1 MKNIL
6 VPIDGSHPSHNA
18 LQHAIDIAN
27 VYNAELTIVNITN
40 ADAVLDS
47 FDVFEDMT
55 DEKVKDL
62 TKLVKDLTKLAKD
75 KSGYVLEKAMEAV
88 PENLMVHTVQ
98 LVSTPEIGILS
109 EAEKCDADLIVMG
122 RRGSHSLSEQILG
135 SASTYVLAHAKCP
148 VLLAHNEK
156 EGPYQ
161 RILVPADGSE
171 ESLKAVRYAV
181 EFAKADG
188 ASVTVFHVAN
198 MRDLIAEETALDQ
211 KKHGLEDLTDRLRQ
225 SADRVFALC
234 KAAVADHKG
243 GVDIHFV
250 ANIGRPGP
258 TILKKAEKDGSDL
271 LIMGSRGRSGLTS
284 ILLGSVSRYITTHSG
299 LPVMIVK

>member
-55 DEKVKDL
+55 DEK
-62 TKLVKDLTKLAKD
+62 VKDLTKLAKD

-135 SASTYVLAHAKCP
+135 SASTYVLAHAM
-148 VLLAHNEK
+148 LAHNEK

-211 KKHGLEDLTDRLRQ
+211 KKRGLEDLTDRLRQ

>member
-62 TKLVKDLTKLAKD
+62 TKLAKD

-88 PENLMVHTVQ
+88 PENLM
-98 LVSTPEIGILS
+98 VSTPEIGILS

>member
-62 TKLVKDLTKLAKD
+62 TKLAKD

-109 EAEKCDADLIVMG
+109 EAENATPISSSWAAAAAIPCRNRFWAAPARMSWPMPNARSCWHIMKKKARI
-122 RRGSHSLSEQILG
+122 
-135 SASTYVLAHAKCP
+135 SASSSRP
-148 VLLAHNEK
+148 
-156 EGPYQ
+156 
-161 RILVPADGSE
+161 
-171 ESLKAVRYAV
+171 
-181 EFAKADG
+181 
-188 ASVTVFHVAN
+188 
-198 MRDLIAEETALDQ
+198 TAR
-211 KKHGLEDLTDRLRQ
+211 KNR
-225 SADRVFALC
+225 
-234 KAAVADHKG
+234 
-243 GVDIHFV
+243 
-250 ANIGRPGP
+250 
-258 TILKKAEKDGSDL
+258 
-271 LIMGSRGRSGLTS
+271 
-284 ILLGSVSRYITTHSG
+284 
-299 LPVMIVK
+299 

>member
-6 VPIDGSHPSHNA
+6 VPIDGSQPSRNA

-27 VYNAELTIVNITN
+27 AYSAELTIVNITN

-62 TKLVKDLTKLAKD
+62 TKLAKD
-75 KSGYVLEKAMEAV
+75 KSGYVLEKAMDAV

-109 EAEKCDADLIVMG
+109 EADKCNADLIVMG
-122 RRGSHSLSEQILG
+122 RRGSHSLSEQLLG

-188 ASVTVFHVAN
+188 ASVTIFHVAN

-211 KKHGLEDLTDRLRQ
+211 KKRGLEDLTDRLRQ

-234 KAAVADHKG
+234 KAAIADQKTASTSTSSPTSA
-243 GVDIHFV
+243 VR
-250 ANIGRPGP
+250 ARQSSKKPKKTARTCSSWAAAAAAAWPRSSWAASAATSRPIRACP
-258 TILKKAEKDGSDL
+258 S
-271 LIMGSRGRSGLTS
+271 
-284 ILLGSVSRYITTHSG
+284 
-299 LPVMIVK
+299 

>member
-55 DEKVKDL
+55 DEK
-62 TKLVKDLTKLAKD
+62 VKDLTKLAKD

-122 RRGSHSLSEQILG
+122 RRGSHSLSEQILAAPARMSWPMPNARSCWHIMKKKARI
-135 SASTYVLAHAKCP
+135 SASSSRP
-148 VLLAHNEK
+148 
-156 EGPYQ
+156 
-161 RILVPADGSE
+161 
-171 ESLKAVRYAV
+171 
-181 EFAKADG
+181 
-188 ASVTVFHVAN
+188 
-198 MRDLIAEETALDQ
+198 TAR
-211 KKHGLEDLTDRLRQ
+211 KNR
-225 SADRVFALC
+225 
-234 KAAVADHKG
+234 
-243 GVDIHFV
+243 
-250 ANIGRPGP
+250 
-258 TILKKAEKDGSDL
+258 
-271 LIMGSRGRSGLTS
+271 
-284 ILLGSVSRYITTHSG
+284 
-299 LPVMIVK
+299 

>member
-62 TKLVKDLTKLAKD
+62 TKLAKD

-109 EAEKCDADLIVMG
+109 DC
-122 RRGSHSLSEQILG
+122 
-135 SASTYVLAHAKCP
+135 
-148 VLLAHNEK
+148 LLYTS
-156 EGPYQ
+156 PS
-161 RILVPADGSE
+161 P
-171 ESLKAVRYAV
+171 
-181 EFAKADG
+181 
-188 ASVTVFHVAN
+188 
-198 MRDLIAEETALDQ
+198 RD
-211 KKHGLEDLTDRLRQ
+211 
-225 SADRVFALC
+225 
-234 KAAVADHKG
+234 
-243 GVDIHFV
+243 
-250 ANIGRPGP
+250 
-258 TILKKAEKDGSDL
+258 
-271 LIMGSRGRSGLTS
+271 
-284 ILLGSVSRYITTHSG
+284 
-299 LPVMIVK
+299 

>member
-62 TKLVKDLTKLAKD
+62 TKLAKD

-109 EAEKCDADLIVMG
+109 EAEKCDANLIVMG
-122 RRGSHSLSEQILG
+122 RAAAILSEQILG
-135 SASTYVLAHAKCP
+135 ERQHVCPGPCQSARYRAGDIMKKKARISAS
-148 VLLAHNEK
+148 
-156 EGPYQ
+156 
-161 RILVPADGSE
+161 S
-171 ESLKAVRYAV
+171 S
-181 EFAKADG
+181 
-188 ASVTVFHVAN
+188 
-198 MRDLIAEETALDQ
+198 
-211 KKHGLEDLTDRLRQ
+211 
-225 SADRVFALC
+225 
-234 KAAVADHKG
+234 
-243 GVDIHFV
+243 
-250 ANIGRPGP
+250 RPMAR
-258 TILKKAEKDGSDL
+258 KN
-271 LIMGSRGRSGLTS
+271 R
-284 ILLGSVSRYITTHSG
+284 
-299 LPVMIVK
+299 